1 MIINPLNSK
10 LFGAAGLQYSSP
22 IGITHGL
29 LSWDVPLALI
39 VLCSDFI
46 YRQKKTLA
54 LSLLT
59 TDLVYPIHVV
69 KKKKVLWVFQF
80 NLVEHIPSINSGKE
94 LQLSTTTREGPKP

>member
-1 MIINPLNSK
+1 MIINPFNSK
-10 LFGAAGLQYSSP
+10 LFGAAGLQQSFNP

-29 LSWDVPLALI
+29 LSGDVPLALI

-80 NLVEHIPSINSGKE
+80 NPVEHIPSINSGKE
-94 LQLSTTTREGPKP
+94 LQSLTTREGPKP